1 MSEPRETSGA
11 AADRL
16 QDPVREAVR
25 RILAAAPPGS
35 RVILFGSH
43 ARGQARPDSDIDL
56 LVVEPQVRDPIAE
69 MVRLRSAIG
78 RIGVPVD
85 VIVATAREHE
95 YWRETPNTLHYRVA
109 QEGRVY
115 AALP

>member
-69 MVRLRSAIG
+69 MVRLDRALTPL
-78 RIGVPVD
+78 RLPVD
-85 VIVATAREHE
+85 LLVSSEE
-95 YWRETPNTLHYRVA
+95 QFKYWRETPNTVYFHAAR
-109 QEGRVY
+109 EGQVY
-115 AALP
+115 ESLP